1 MYDIPELQLIR
12 HALDVITIK
21 GSDAKLLASLQ
32 TKIEDDIKL
41 KSKPTK
47 SKR

>member
-1 MYDIPELQLIR
+1 MYNIPELQLIR

-32 TKIEDDIKL
+32 TKIEDEL
-41 KSKPTK
+41 NSKSKPVK
-47 SKR
+47 SK

>member
-1 MYDIPELQLIR
+1 MYDLPELQLIR

-32 TKIEDDIKL
+32 TKIENEL
-41 KSKPTK
+41 SSKSKPIK
-47 SKR
+47 SK